1 MRLLC
6 RTIDAPDRSEEWSL
20 EETSAQQFYGEAGNW
35 LGRGR
40 AALLRTLL
48 DAHLPKA
55 VDRYRLLEVGAGF
68 GANVDTLARYGSV
81 DVIEVSDYLADLL
94 DEHPRV
100 ANLHRTPIPELSL
113 DTTYDVAIAWDVLE
127 HIERDD
133 LAVDWIFDHLE
144 PGGLFIAVVPAYQ
157 WLFSDHDRAIHHYR
171 RYSEPELVRLIGRRM
186 HVRHKSYF
194 NTVLFP
200 AAVASR
206 GLWQLRRRL
215 AGTSGQPEKQSSAAG
230 GRLDA
235 WFGQVLEAEA
245 RRLGAGARA
254 PFGLSVACVA
264 QRPLSFDGQSS
275 P

>member
-1 MRLLC
+1 M
-6 RTIDAPDRSEEWSL
+6 

-40 AALLRTLL
+40 TALLNALL
-48 DAHLPKA
+48 EAHLPEA
-55 VDRYRLLEVGAGF
+55 GGPHRLLEVGAGF
-68 GANVDTLARYGSV
+68 GENVDTLAHFGSV
-81 DVIEVSDYLADLL
+81 DVIEISDYLADLL
-94 DEHPRV
+94 EKHPGV
-100 ANLHRTPIPELSL
+100 SNLHRTPIPELSL
-113 DTTYDVAIAWDVLE
+113 DARYDVAVAWDVLE

-133 LAVDWIFDHLE
+133 LAVDWIFDHLV

-171 RYSEPELVRLIGRRM
+171 RYTESELVRLLGRRM

-206 GLWQLRRRL
+206 ALWQLRRRL
-215 AGTSGQPEKQSSAAG
+215 AGTSGQPEKQSSATG
-230 GRLDA
+230 GQLDA

-245 RRLGAGARA
+245 RRLGEGAHA

-264 QRPLSFDGQSS
+264 QRPHTL
-275 P
+275 